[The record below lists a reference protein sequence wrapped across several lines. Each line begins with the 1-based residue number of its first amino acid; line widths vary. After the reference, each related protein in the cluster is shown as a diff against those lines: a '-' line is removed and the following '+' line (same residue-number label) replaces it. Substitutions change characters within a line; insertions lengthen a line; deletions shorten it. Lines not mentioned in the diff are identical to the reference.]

1 MLVVKVVGY
10 AKIVSRRWD
19 LVSMDVRNSAVRI
32 MKAICTGV
40 VVVKTT

>member
-1 MLVVKVVGY
+1 MLVVKVVAYG
-10 AKIVSRRWD
+10 KMVSRRWD

-40 VVVKTT
+40 ADVKTT